1 VNETILLKRFIEF
14 LKATLKYRTPKL
26 KTHLSGLVLIFTL
39 SLSSSTSSSAQTPNL
54 GLLEDFS
61 IYTSFGAVAN
71 TAASH
76 IYGNIGSHAGAISGF
91 LPPST
96 VNGTIESANL
106 VTAQCAVDVQSLY
119 NEILAMP
126 QTVFGHPA
134 SFGSGEIIF
143 PGVYSEAGAGG
154 ILLDLTLDAQ
164 GDPCAL
170 FIFKFGGAFN
180 TGATTNVKLIN
191 GASASNIF
199 WVSAGAIGMA
209 ASTQMKGTLI
219 SSPGAVSMGAG
230 GILEGRMLSTGG
242 AISMNNS
249 IITAKS
255 FTTWNGMTNSDWFN
269 NANWSDGVPTSN
281 SEVIV
286 PTNCLNMPIING
298 TGAVLLDI
306 KIASGATL
314 EIANSNQLDIYRDL
328 DIQGSFIAN
337 TSTVKFLGDCIPTA
351 LNSSGT
357 VSFYSVVVKK
367 TSDVTVTSG
376 LWELRGV
383 MSILGG
389 SFITNDA
396 LTVISDANGTGS
408 IGEIIGVGISGEITM
423 ERYID
428 AGATNWRYL
437 GSAVAGATIGDFN
450 DDFIT
455 AGYPGSHFPNFG
467 WVSVYTY
474 DETLAPSFGY
484 LAATDT
490 GQIILPGQGIHVW
503 SGDTITGTQPF
514 VVDFNGVANQGD
526 ITFNVSYTNTG
537 TPTEDGWNHIANPY
551 PSTID
556 WDDSSWT
563 KTNMANA
570 TYIYNPDN
578 GQYATYVAG
587 ASTNGGS
594 KYIPSQQAFWV
605 TAFAAAPVLIAKE
618 GVKSDFDHPFLK
630 SEEVFNAGLKI
641 RLSGNEE
648 FDEAVVRH
656 IDGATESF
664 DHQFDANKYG
674 GGWGLYP
681 QVSLI
686 DVNSNDLTVHSFENL
701 NQEVII
707 PIRTVVFSDGVYSL
721 EFDHV
726 NDLDVL
732 CLRLED
738 TYTGIIY
745 TVEEETSL
753 LFEMSDTT
761 YAPRFNL
768 ILHKNYESQ
777 VIDNTCNDSLDGEI
791 QIDFDLVSLDYT
803 LFYSSA
809 TNIESDFADP
819 LIITGLKSDIYTIT
833 VPALI
838 NSCGLNSFN
847 FVVNEPSAITLE
859 ESIIDSEN
867 GYDGSISIVASG
879 GIAPYEYLWENGAN
893 TERIENLDPGS
904 YELTV
909 TDANGCSVVLS
920 YEIKSVFEVKTL
932 HETDISFFYNMDDG
946 IITLN
951 NFSLEDDQEFIIHN
965 ADGKITDILALY
977 LGDISFS
984 YSSQHLSVGM
994 YIITNSSSSWRE
1006 KFVVIQ

>member
-1 VNETILLKRFIEF
+1 MCETILLKRSIEF
-14 LKATLKYRTPKL
+14 LKKTSEFCALNL
-26 KTHLSGLVLIFTL
+26 KTHLLGTIL
-39 SLSSSTSSSAQTPNL
+39 SLILLAFSFVHSSAQSPDL
-54 GLLEDFS
+54 GTAENFALF
-61 IYTSFGAVAN
+61 TSNGAVSN
-71 TAASH
+71 GGASN
-76 IYGNIGSHAGAISGF
+76 IEGNVGAHTGAISGF
-91 LPPST
+91 GPPAIH
-96 VNGTIESANL
+96 NGTIESANA
-106 VTAQCAVDVQSLY
+106 VTAHCAFDTQALY
-119 NEILAMP
+119 DELFATP
-126 QTVFGHPA
+126 QTVFGHAPA
-134 SFGSGEIIF
+134 FGSGETVF
-143 PGVYSEAGAGG
+143 PGVYAVAGAGSV
-154 ILLDLTLDAQ
+154 LLNLTLDAQ
-164 GDPCAL
+164 DDPCAI

-180 TGATTNVKLIN
+180 TGAAANVILIN
-191 GASASNIF
+191 GAQPDNIF
-199 WVSAGAIGMA
+199 WISAGAISMA
-209 ASTQMKGTLI
+209 AGTEMKGTLI
-219 SSPGAVSMGAG
+219 SSPGAVSMAAG
-230 GILEGRMLSTGG
+230 GILEGRLLSTTG
-242 AISMNNS
+242 AIAVDQV
-249 IITAKS
+249 IITNK
-255 FTTWNGMTNSDWFN
+255 TVTIWNGSLSSDWFN
-269 NANWSDGVPTSN
+269 ISNWSDGIPTSR
-281 SEVIV
+281 SEVII
-286 PTNCLNMPIING
+286 PASAFNMPIING
-298 TGAVLLDI
+298 AGAVLDI
-306 KIASGATL
+306 KIAPGAKL
-314 EIANSNQLDIYRDL
+314 EIASSNQLDIYRDL

-337 TSTVKFLGDCIPTA
+337 TSTVNFLGDCIPTA
-351 LNSSGT
+351 LSSSGT

-408 IGEIIGVGISGEITM
+408 IGEIIGVGISGKITM

-437 GSAVAGATIGDFN
+437 SSAVAGATIGGFN

-867 GYDGSISIVASG
+867 GYDGSISIAASG
-879 GIAPYEYLWENGAN
+879 GRAPYEYLWESGAN